1 MHGSGSL
8 RFVDD
13 DARGL
18 RPYALVLHLN
28 LRYMGCSLAWNVQNG
43 QRCALDACD
52 VHAQRIRV
60 ASIVFILHRLSASAG
75 IVYWVG
81 RGQSCPC
88 RFRSRWV
95 SFCCEVH
102 RGDHRCV
109 SHEKVASRVIA

>member
-18 RPYALVLHLN
+18 RPDALVLHLN
-28 LRYMGCSLAWNVQNG
+28 LRYMGCLIAWSVQIG

-60 ASIVFILHRLSASAG
+60 ASIQFILHRLCTSAR
-75 IVYWVG
+75 IV
-81 RGQSCPC
+81 
-88 RFRSRWV
+88 F
-95 SFCCEVH
+95 
-102 RGDHRCV
+102 
-109 SHEKVASRVIA
+109 